1 MKKIELL
8 PIKLLAKVFEDYG
21 DKLKRGFRVD
31 TVSAVVVHFFS
42 QERINAFPSLKDS
55 PRKGL
60 MIYGPKG
67 IGKTLNFLVL
77 KTIQN
82 KYIGMSMKIVSAKQL
97 ESNYKVYGE
106 AYIQELVNY
115 DELMIDDIGTESRL
129 FKDYGTDRN
138 LVYDILMMRYARF
151 QKNECITHATTNLTP
166 ALLIEQYDTRLIDRM
181 KEMFILKKII
191 GESKR

>member
-8 PIKLLAKVFEDYG
+8 PIKLLAKVFEDFG

-42 QERINAFPSLKDS
+42 QERVNAFPSLKDS

-82 KYIGMSMKIVSAKQL
+82 KYIGISMKIVSAKQL

-151 QKNECITHATTNLTP
+151 QKNEFITHATTNLTP

-181 KEMFILKKII
+181 KEMFILKKIV